1 MNLVNEEDIP
11 CLQICQNRCKISR
24 PLKHWTR
31 VDFRA
36 APISCA
42 TILARVVLPRPG
54 GPKISVWS
62 RGSERFRAASTKS
75 CICSRTLG
83 WPSYSASM
91 FWSHG
96 AFDAHILG
104 QRVALYN
111 PLFHGVLSICF
122 RLARIRPSGV
132 VSGSVDTKLIALR
145 ASDSL

>member
-11 CLQICQNRCKISR
+11 ASR
-24 PLKHWTR
+24 FVRIAARSPARSSTGPE

-36 APISCA
+36 APISWA
-42 TILARVVLPRPG
+42 TTLARVVLPRPG

-62 RGSERFRAASTKS
+62 RGSSGSVPRPQKLHLFTDLRLAL
-75 CICSRTLG
+75 IFG
-83 WPSYSASM
+83 QQ

-96 AFDAHILG
+96 AFDTHILR

-132 VSGSVDTKLIALR
+132 VSGSVDTELIALR